1 MHFKTYE
8 TQVMKMKLV
17 ICSLAFCSL
26 FFNGYAQVSTH
37 DIIFCGEKIPV
48 SQDFISKKLM
58 NVIRRQIPYVNLP
71 ELRRNANK
79 YFSIVEAY
87 LKATGLPED
96 FKYLAIVESGFK
108 TAVSPKGATGFW
120 QIMLPTAKE
129 YGLTVNEFVDERND
143 IYKSTYAACRQL
155 ANYYNGIAK
164 EFKIYS
170 WVLTAAA
177 YNFGIGNM
185 GKAIRKQ
192 GKDYFQMN
200 LNEET
205 ANYVYKII
213 AVKELWEYPELYMK
227 DFGYNVFNAQAAG
240 LIQNIANYNNTDAA
254 DFSTM
259 VINVDAKSSNYPT
272 QIKTKELSKNESNV
286 KSSLLPVEQTKTVK
300 FVTAIITG
308 KYKKF
313 KEGDIV
319 SFTLVSDL
327 QVGNRYTGK
336 KNIIQGVGW
345 VIDNRVF
352 VDLGYEHN
360 VIVYDQTDSQKGLTL
375 ASLKSKTPVLLKVHN
390 REG

>member
-1 MHFKTYE
+1 
-8 TQVMKMKLV
+8 MKEVVCK
-17 ICSLAFCSL
+17 IACFL
-26 FFNGYAQVSTH
+26 FLFTGFLKVYCH

-48 SQDFISKKLM
+48 SNDFVSKKLM
-58 NVIRRQIPYVNLP
+58 NVIRRQIPYVNMP
-71 ELRRNANK
+71 ELRRNANQ

-164 EFKIYS
+164 EFKINS

-227 DFGYNVFNAQAAG
+227 DFGYNLFNSNVSVSKKIFG
-240 LIQNIANYNNTDAA
+240 NNVNVDAA
-254 DFSTM
+254 DFSSM
-259 VINVDAKSSNYPT
+259 VVHVNEKTGNYPV
-272 QIKTKELSKNESNV
+272 QLKAREISKNEV
-286 KSSLLPVEQTKTVK
+286 IDKSPPPPPEKTKTVK
-300 FVTAIITG
+300 FIQAAVSG

-319 SFTLVSDL
+319 SFTLISDL
-327 QVGNRYTGK
+327 QVGNRFTGRE
-336 KNIIQGVGW
+336 NIIQGIGW
-345 VIDNRVF
+345 IIDNRIF

-360 VIVYDQTDSQKGLTL
+360 VIVYDQLDNQKGLTL
-375 ASLKSKTPVLLKVHN
+375 ASLKSKTPVLLKVLN
-390 REG
+390 KEG